1 MSNLNS
7 RRIANLN
14 AQIASISS
22 NNKKNLFD
30 WKPIND
36 NRKIFTPSTNRND
49 SGKSVRS
56 NSSTARILKP
66 LERSNSLREINNE
79 DNIFD
84 NFKFDD
90 LNLNLKQGDAVK
102 QPSSRGSSSRS
113 NLKRFDDLLEQ
124 YQNKEMEDDEEKK
137 SLVKHL

>member
-14 AQIASISS
+14 AQIASINS
-22 NNKKNLFD
+22 NKKNLFD

-36 NRKIFTPSTNRND
+36 NRKIFTPSSNRND
-49 SGKSVRS
+49 SGRNVRS

-66 LERSNSLREINNE
+66 LERSNSLKEINNE

-90 LNLNLKQGDAVK
+90 LNLNLKTDDVSINT
-102 QPSSRGSSSRS
+102 SSRGSSRAS
-113 NLKRFDDLLEQ
+113 NLKRFDDILEQ
-124 YQNKEMEDDEEKK
+124 FQNREGKDNDEKK
-137 SLVKHL
+137 SLVRNFK